1 MKTHDGLNRRTVKE
15 IERFLK
21 EEAARARDTIRGV
34 MAERWK
40 GEVGRSSDLMAW
52 ATDNLQDEMQVAF
65 VDRLNRQVSQI
76 EEALER
82 LARQDYGLC
91 RDCGEFIGVARLK
104 ALPFAQR
111 CRPCQARAE
120 ESPQDLADHAS
131 PVAVAVED
139 DWIRR
144 ELE

>member
-1 MKTHDGLNRRTVKE
+1 MKTHDGLNHRTMKE

-34 MAERWK
+34 MAERSK
-40 GEVGRSSDLMAW
+40 DKVGRSSDLMAR
-52 ATDNLQDEMQVAF
+52 ATESLQDEMQVAF
-65 VDRLNRQVSQI
+65 ADRLTRQVSQI

-82 LARQDYGLC
+82 LARRGYGLC

-120 ESPQDLADHAS
+120 ESPKDVADHAT